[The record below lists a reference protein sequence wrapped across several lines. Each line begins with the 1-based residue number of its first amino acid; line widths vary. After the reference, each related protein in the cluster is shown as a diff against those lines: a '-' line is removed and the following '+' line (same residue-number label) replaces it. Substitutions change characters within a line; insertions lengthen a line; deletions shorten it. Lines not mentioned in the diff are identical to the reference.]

1 MELEKKVLLSSL
13 FDIYGKLLT
22 EKQQTIFKSY
32 MLDDYSLKEISLEF
46 EVSRSAVFDM
56 IVTIEKNLLHYE
68 SVLNV
73 YEKNQQRKALYDR
86 LDSMDPDIMVQLRK
100 LEE

>member
-56 IVTIEKNLLHYE
+56 MVTIEKNLIHYE
-68 SVLNV
+68 SILKVH
-73 YEKNQQRKALYDR
+73 EKNQQRKALYDS
-86 LDSMDPDIMVQLRK
+86 LHSIDPDTMAQLRK